1 MKKALSIILALA
13 MILALGACAKADEK
27 PVEEV
32 VPEAD
37 EKPVIAVVPKA
48 VDNPLNQATKVGAE
62 RAGEEL
68 GFEVLWTGT
77 PDTDSAGQVQVIE
90 SLIQKG
96 VDGILMSA
104 NDPDALKD
112 VINKA
117 MEAGIPV
124 ATWDSDS
131 AESNRLF
138 YAGTDNYHLGYA
150 CGEKMVELAEGK
162 EDFKVVVL
170 HGTPG
175 ASNLETRIDAFEE
188 ALADK
193 EATNIEIVSVQTCND
208 DNNYAVDLME
218 SYTLAHPDVDAWYVI
233 GGWPFFGST
242 DSMPNLAAWA
252 ADGGIVVAIDTF
264 WPCLQFVKDGLVTC
278 EYGQDFDAMGY
289 LGATELFK
297 VIKGAEL
304 SGDFVDTNMNYCDAE
319 NLEYMLSV
327 IPEW

>member
-1 MKKALSIILALA
+1 MPIFRCGCAVLADATQRLPQTSTP
-13 MILALGACAKADEK
+13 C
-27 PVEEV
+27 
-32 VPEAD
+32 
-37 EKPVIAVVPKA
+37 
-48 VDNPLNQATKVGAE
+48 PLNQATKVGAE

-193 EATNIEIVSVQTCND
+193 EASEPPS
-208 DNNYAVDLME
+208 
-218 SYTLAHPDVDAWYVI
+218 
-233 GGWPFFGST
+233 
-242 DSMPNLAAWA
+242 
-252 ADGGIVVAIDTF
+252 
-264 WPCLQFVKDGLVTC
+264 
-278 EYGQDFDAMGY
+278 
-289 LGATELFK
+289 
-297 VIKGAEL
+297 
-304 SGDFVDTNMNYCDAE
+304 
-319 NLEYMLSV
+319 
-327 IPEW
+327 

>member
-124 ATWDSDS
+124 ATLSS
-131 AESNRLF
+131 YYLLPIAMPSKL
-138 YAGTDNYHLGYA
+138 L
-150 CGEKMVELAEGK
+150 ELVQPR
-162 EDFKVVVL
+162 D
-170 HGTPG
+170 PYR
-175 ASNLETRIDAFEE
+175 RIRGSSGRQGSHQYRDR
-188 ALADK
+188 
-193 EATNIEIVSVQTCND
+193 VRP
-208 DNNYAVDLME
+208 DL
-218 SYTLAHPDVDAWYVI
+218 
-233 GGWPFFGST
+233 
-242 DSMPNLAAWA
+242 
-252 ADGGIVVAIDTF
+252 
-264 WPCLQFVKDGLVTC
+264 QR
-278 EYGQDFDAMGY
+278 
-289 LGATELFK
+289 
-297 VIKGAEL
+297 
-304 SGDFVDTNMNYCDAE
+304 
-319 NLEYMLSV
+319 
-327 IPEW
+327 

>member
-175 ASNLETRIDAFEE
+175 ASNLETHSRKLWQTRKPPISRSCPSRP
-188 ALADK
+188 
-193 EATNIEIVSVQTCND
+193 ATMTTTTQLTSW
-208 DNNYAVDLME
+208 
-218 SYTLAHPDVDAWYVI
+218 SHTLLH
-233 GGWPFFGST
+233 
-242 DSMPNLAAWA
+242 
-252 ADGGIVVAIDTF
+252 
-264 WPCLQFVKDGLVTC
+264 
-278 EYGQDFDAMGY
+278 
-289 LGATELFK
+289 
-297 VIKGAEL
+297 
-304 SGDFVDTNMNYCDAE
+304 
-319 NLEYMLSV
+319 
-327 IPEW
+327 IPMWMHGM

>member
-1 MKKALSIILALA
+1 M
-13 MILALGACAKADEK
+13 
-27 PVEEV
+27 
-32 VPEAD
+32 
-37 EKPVIAVVPKA
+37 
-48 VDNPLNQATKVGAE
+48 NQATKVGAE

-208 DNNYAVDLME
+208 DNNYAVDLVE

-297 VIKGAEL
+297 VIKGAEP